1 MDVSDVSEVL
11 MAVYD
16 EVRALEHLE
25 GSSEYSEE
33 VKKIIRKWVHERD
46 DMVRSGRI
54 KSNRRESSG
63 TTGGA

>member
-1 MDVSDVSEVL
+1 MDVNNVSEVL

-16 EVRALEHLE
+16 EVRELEHLE

-46 DMVRSGRI
+46 DMVRSGCIR
-54 KSNRRESSG
+54 SNRRESSG